1 MAALPVS
8 VGSGSSCL
16 AQETQGQVD
25 SEHIVRSVQVAERKL
40 VKGITEAPDRQGGLC
55 RADCVSNSK

>member
-16 AQETQGQVD
+16 AQETQSQVD
-25 SEHIVRSVQVAERKL
+25 SVHIVRSVQVVERKL
-40 VKGITEAPDRQGGLC
+40 VKVITEAPDGRGGLY